1 MTTLPQPWTYTSSSK
16 KSPRL
21 MWTRVTLTVMSSP
34 RWEEDTVMNR
44 PRGVGPI
51 RVPVEE
57 PAGTDALND
66 SECTTEIL

>member
-1 MTTLPQPWTYTSSSK
+1 
-16 KSPRL
+16 
-21 MWTRVTLTVMSSP
+21 
-34 RWEEDTVMNR
+34 MNR

-66 SECTTEIL
+66 SECMTEIL